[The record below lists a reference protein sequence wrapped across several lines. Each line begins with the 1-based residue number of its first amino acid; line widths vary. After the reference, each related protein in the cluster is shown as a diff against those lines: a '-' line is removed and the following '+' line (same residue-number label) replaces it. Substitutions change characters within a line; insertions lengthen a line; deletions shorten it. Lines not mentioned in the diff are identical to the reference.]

1 MKPCT
6 CPDRGFEFCNCP
18 LPKEPIIAIL
28 IYAAAMTAANLIIS
42 HFGPWVSPI
51 NAFVLIGLDLAL
63 RDWLHVQLRAWQM
76 GVLIASTGLL
86 TYALNPAAGMIA
98 VASSVAFTA
107 AALADWAT
115 FTRLRGSWL
124 FKANG
129 SNAAGAAV
137 DSLIFPTLA
146 FGALMPHIVVLQF
159 VAKVAGGAI
168 WAALL
173 ARTVNARA
181 RCC

>member
-1 MKPCT
+1 MLT
-6 CPDRGFEFCNCP
+6 
-18 LPKEPIIAIL
+18 IAIL
-28 IYAAAMTAANLIIS
+28 IYAAAMTLANLSIA

-63 RDWLHVQLRAWQM
+63 RDWLHVRLKAWQM
-76 GVLIASTGLL
+76 LALIVAAGAL
-86 TYALNPAAGMIA
+86 TYMLNPAAGKIA

-115 FTRLRGSWL
+115 FARLRGTWL
-124 FKANG
+124 FRANG
-129 SNAAGAAV
+129 SNVAGAAV

-146 FGALMPHIVVLQF
+146 FGALMPHIVAMQF

-168 WAALL
+168 WAWML
-173 ARTVNARA
+173 ARTAQRA
-181 RCC
+181 TA